1 MFANSVTLE
10 VDSPEQE
17 ALLRRFHAFLQ
28 EMQHLALTAPEGRIL
43 DVCEAAVL
51 AKGQEVNRQVL
62 QQAVQERIGALEKK
76 GRRCGVVPAVGP
88 GKTATGASAR
98 SGVVLAFCASGGIG
112 GAAAVVA
119 PPSAMG

>member
-1 MFANSVTLE
+1 MLPISVTLE

-28 EMQHLALTAPEGRIL
+28 EMQHLALTAPEGRII

-51 AKGQEVNRQVL
+51 ARGQDVNRQVL
-62 QQAVQERIGALEKK
+62 QQALQERIGALEKK
-76 GRRCGVVPAVGP
+76 GRRCGPATAVDA

-98 SGVVLAFCASGGIG
+98 L
-112 GAAAVVA
+112 
-119 PPSAMG
+119 